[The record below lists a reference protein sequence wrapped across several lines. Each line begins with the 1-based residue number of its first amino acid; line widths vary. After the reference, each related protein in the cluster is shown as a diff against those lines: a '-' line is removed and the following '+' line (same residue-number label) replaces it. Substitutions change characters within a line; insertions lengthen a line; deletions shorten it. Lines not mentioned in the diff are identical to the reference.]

1 MHFKLGLLAAVAASA
16 SAVSSTETL
25 GQTHQLRH
33 FELNNQ
39 ICITEQA
46 FTYCKDGFKPIYE
59 QKQPM
64 PMLCV
69 NRDDPIVPNME
80 QIVQTGHRMRQLRE
94 RATERVMKVEKVIR
108 CQPARLTLTDSESM
122 ESDVRSSF
130 ENNDRSNVNWK
141 YQAANPETK
150 YMIKQKLNE
159 LKTLVP
165 NALDSIQLNKDEY
178 EKAFELAKELN
189 KYEQVQKTLRQF
201 NKQLP
206 AIYVQA
212 VQHVQKPLIS
222 QYEDMMVNTDSVK
235 VLKELKELAYRVY
248 VYTIV
253 KLSEQAHQS
262 SADEPLEFYK
272 VIEELERIWYSIQN
286 RIPNHSSSRIEDWLR
301 VQLPTIQQQLQD
313 QVQYDDLELPTT
325 FPTSTSTG
333 SIIPSFFGGN
343 TYDKMTKDQKERL
356 QVILEKIL
364 LGSIQLANQVE
375 NGGETRRE
383 SGLFG
388 KLFNKQQSHYKQL
401 IQQSKNKFDFIQ

>member
-1 MHFKLGLLAAVAASA
+1 
-16 SAVSSTETL
+16 
-25 GQTHQLRH
+25 
-33 FELNNQ
+33 
-39 ICITEQA
+39 
-46 FTYCKDGFKPIYE
+46 
-59 QKQPM
+59 
-64 PMLCV
+64 MLCV
-69 NRDDPIVPNME
+69 NRDDSIVPSME
-80 QIVQTGHRMRQLRE
+80 QIVQSGHRMRQLRD
-94 RATERVMKVEKVIR
+94 RATQRVMKVEKVIR
-108 CQPARLTLTDSESM
+108 CQPTRLSLADSESV

-130 ENNDRSNVNWK
+130 ENSDRSNINWK
-141 YQAANPETK
+141 YQTANPEAK
-150 YMIKQKLNE
+150 RMIKEKLTE

-165 NALDSIQLNKDEY
+165 NALNSIQLNKDEY

-272 VIEELERIWYSIQN
+272 IIEELERIWYSIQN
-286 RIPNHSSSRIEDWLR
+286 SIPNHSSSRIEDWLR
-301 VQLPTIQQQLQD
+301 VQLPKIQQQLQD
-313 QVQYDDLELPTT
+313 QVQYDELELPTT
-325 FPTSTSTG
+325 STSTG
-333 SIIPSFFGGN
+333 FITPSFFGGN
-343 TYDKMTKDQKERL
+343 TNDKMTKNQKERL

-375 NGGETRRE
+375 NGSETRRE